1 MISGEPA
8 KAGSILEVDR
18 ETALVLIRLGKAAE
32 FKEEPVV
39 CPAKPPAKEEPVVC
53 PAKPPAEEAPSCP
66 PKKPAARK
74 STKQ

>member
-8 KAGSILEVDR
+8 LAGSILEVDR
-18 ETALVLIRLGKAAE
+18 ETALVLIRLGKAVE

-39 CPAKPPAKEEPVVC
+39 CPAKPPAKAEPS
-53 PAKPPAEEAPSCP
+53 EEAPSCP

-74 STKQ
+74 STK